1 MVIKYTKRREQIM
14 KSISIFTF
22 ITLLLSTLVMSSK
35 SYGHDKSPVLEGPY
49 VGQKPP
55 NSTPKAFAPS
65 GLSIERRDHSGFFTP
80 DMKEFY
86 FTRRNNKDG
95 KWSLMTF
102 KLENNR
108 WSESFVEPRVGRPIV
123 TPDGKVMHLGKHYK
137 ERTESGW
144 SEQKSLGSYFK
155 DFRIM
160 RLMSSANGTY
170 YFDEASESGPI
181 RYSRLIDGKHEK
193 PKAVDIDFG
202 DWNAHPFIAPDESY
216 LIWDEQDEGGYG
228 EADLY
233 ISYRQ
238 KDGSWGPSM
247 NLGDT
252 INTSISESGATVTP
266 DGKYLFFNRYSN
278 DEKAGMYWVDAQII
292 ETLRPK
298 K

>member
-1 MVIKYTKRREQIM
+1 M
-14 KSISIFTF
+14 KSLSISTV
-22 ITLLLSTLVMSSK
+22 ITLLLPILVMSNN
-35 SYGHDKSPVLEGPY
+35 SYGHDKSSAFEGPY
-49 VGQKPP
+49 VGQSPP

-65 GLSIERRDHSGFFTP
+65 GLSTEYRDHSGFFTP
-80 DMKEFY
+80 DMNEFY
-86 FTRRNNKDG
+86 FTRRNNQDG

-102 KLENNR
+102 KLEKNQWR
-108 WSESFVEPRVGRPIV
+108 ESFVEPRVGRPIV

-144 SEQKSLGSYFK
+144 SEQKSLGPLFK

-193 PKAVDIDFG
+193 PKAVNINFG

-216 LIWDEQDEGGYG
+216 LIWDEQGENGHGG
-228 EADLY
+228 ADLF
-233 ISYRQ
+233 ISFKQ
-238 KDGSWGPSM
+238 EDNSWGAAI

-252 INTSISESGATVTP
+252 INTSANEGGATVTP
-266 DGKYLFFNRYSN
+266 DGKYLLFNRFISN
-278 DEKAGMYWVDAQII
+278 ENAGMFWVDAQVI
-292 ETLRPK
+292 EMLRPK
-298 K
+298 

>member
-1 MVIKYTKRREQIM
+1 M
-14 KSISIFTF
+14 KSLSISTV
-22 ITLLLSTLVMSSK
+22 ITLLLPILVMSNN
-35 SYGHDKSPVLEGPY
+35 SYGHDKSSAFEGPY
-49 VGQKPP
+49 VGQSPP

-65 GLSIERRDHSGFFTP
+65 GLSTEYRDHSGFFTP
-80 DMKEFY
+80 DMNEFY
-86 FTRRNNKDG
+86 FTRRNNQDG

-102 KLENNR
+102 KLEKNQWR
-108 WSESFVEPRVGRPIV
+108 ESFVEPRVGRPIV

-144 SEQKSLGSYFK
+144 SEQKSLGPLFK

-193 PKAVDIDFG
+193 PKAVNINFG

-216 LIWDEQDEGGYG
+216 LIWDEQGENGHGG
-228 EADLY
+228 ADLF
-233 ISYRQ
+233 ISFKQ
-238 KDGSWGPSM
+238 EDNSWGAAI

-252 INTSISESGATVTP
+252 INTGVSESGATVTP
-266 DGKYLFFNRYSN
+266 DGKYLFFNRFISN
-278 DEKAGMYWVDAQII
+278 ENAGMFWVDAQVI
-292 ETLRPK
+292 EMLRPK
-298 K
+298 

>member
-1 MVIKYTKRREQIM
+1 M
-14 KSISIFTF
+14 KTISIFTF
-22 ITLLLSTLVMSSK
+22 ITLLLSILVMSSK
-35 SYGHDKSPVLEGPY
+35 SYGHDKSSVLEGPY
-49 VGQKPP
+49 VGQNPP
-55 NSTPKAFAPS
+55 GSTPKAFAPS
-65 GLSIERRDHSGFFTP
+65 GLSTERRDHSGFFTP

-102 KLENNR
+102 KLENNQWR
-108 WSESFVEPRVGRPIV
+108 ESFVEPRVGRPIV

-137 ERTESGW
+137 VRTESGW
-144 SEQKSLGSYFK
+144 SEQKSLGPFFK

-170 YFDEASESGPI
+170 YFDEASESGSI

-193 PKAVDIDFG
+193 PKAVNIDFG

-228 EADLY
+228 KADLY

-238 KDGSWGPSM
+238 KDGSWGAAI

-252 INTSISESGATVTP
+252 INTGVSESGATVTP

-278 DEKAGMYWVDAQII
+278 DENAGMYWIDAQII

-298 K
+298 Q